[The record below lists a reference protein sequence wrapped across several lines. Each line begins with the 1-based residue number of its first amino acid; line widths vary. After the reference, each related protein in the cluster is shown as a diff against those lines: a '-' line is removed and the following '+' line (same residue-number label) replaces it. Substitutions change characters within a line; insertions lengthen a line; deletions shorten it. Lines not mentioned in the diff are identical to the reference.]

1 MAIHGG
7 AMVPDPIAPMECSQF
22 QRLVQI
28 IDIRIVPFAGNI
40 LKRNLASIIDGGY
53 EPHVFCVEPIS
64 QRKISNLFY
73 QFYEIVVHLIT
84 AHRN

>member
-7 AMVPDPIAPMECSQF
+7 AMVPDPIAPLYHNPKLHQYCISMIVECSQF

-40 LKRNLASIIDGGY
+40 LKRNLASIIDSGD
-53 EPHVFCVEPIS
+53 EPHVFSV
-64 QRKISNLFY
+64 
-73 QFYEIVVHLIT
+73 
-84 AHRN
+84 